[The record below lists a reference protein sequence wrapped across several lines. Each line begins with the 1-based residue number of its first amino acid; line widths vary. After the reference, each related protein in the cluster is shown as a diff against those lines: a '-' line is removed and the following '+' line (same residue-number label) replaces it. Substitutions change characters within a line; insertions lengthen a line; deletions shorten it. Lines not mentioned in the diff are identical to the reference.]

1 MPSLIDLINESRITL
16 LKSTTKKDALKE
28 MVELIASSDRIK
40 DKNEFFEAI
49 NEREEIMST
58 GIGLG
63 IAVPHAKIHS
73 VTDLVMAMGINRE
86 GIEYDALDDKPVYI
100 IVIIG
105 ASENQQEEYVR
116 TLARVTLFLKNPRI
130 REEIRSA
137 KDIKAIYNIRF
148 NPGEF
153 IYASIKRN

>member
-1 MPSLIDLINESRITL
+1 MPSLVDLINESRITI
-16 LKSTTKKDALKE
+16 LKSTAKKDALKE
-28 MVELIASSDRIK
+28 MVELIAASDKIK
-40 DKNEFFEAI
+40 DKKEFFEAI

-73 VTDLVMAMGINRE
+73 VTDLVMAMGISKE

-105 ASENQQEEYVR
+105 ASENQQNEYVR

-130 REEIRSA
+130 REEIHLA
-137 KDIKAIYNIRF
+137 KDIKTIYNI
-148 NPGEF
+148 
-153 IYASIKRN
+153 IKNY

>member
-1 MPSLIDLINESRITL
+1 MPSLVDLINESRITI
-16 LKSTTKKDALKE
+16 LKSITKKGVLKE
-28 MVELIASSDRIK
+28 MVDLIASSEKIM

-49 NEREEIMST
+49 SEREEIMST

-63 IAVPHAKIHS
+63 IAIPHVKIHS
-73 VTDLVMAMGINRE
+73 VTDLVMAMGISKE

-100 IVIIG
+100 IIIIG
-105 ASENQQEEYVR
+105 ASENQQNEYVQ

-137 KDIKAIYNIRF
+137 KDIKTIYNI
-148 NPGEF
+148 
-153 IYASIKRN
+153 IKNY

>member
-1 MPSLIDLINESRITL
+1 MPSLIDLINESRITI
-16 LKSTTKKDALKE
+16 LKNTTKKGVLKE
-28 MVELIASSDRIK
+28 MVDLIASSEKIM

-49 NEREEIMST
+49 SEREEIMST

-73 VTDLVMAMGINRE
+73 VTDLVMAMGISKE

-100 IVIIG
+100 IIIIG
-105 ASENQQEEYVR
+105 ASENQQNEYVR

-137 KDIKAIYNIRF
+137 KDIKTIYNI
-148 NPGEF
+148 
-153 IYASIKRN
+153 IKNY

>member
-1 MPSLIDLINESRITL
+1 MPSLVDLINESRITI
-16 LKSTTKKDALKE
+16 LKSTAKRDALKE
-28 MVELIASSDRIK
+28 MVELIAASDKIK

-73 VTDLVMAMGINRE
+73 VTDLVMAMGISKE

-105 ASENQQEEYVR
+105 ASENQQNEYVR

-130 REEIRSA
+130 RKEIHLA
-137 KDIKAIYNIRF
+137 KDIKTI
-148 NPGEF
+148 
-153 IYASIKRN
+153 